1 MELSTWLSL
10 ATICILGAM
19 SPGPSLAVVLR
30 HSLYNSA
37 LHGIVASVSH
47 GMGVGL
53 YAVLSLL
60 GLAGL
65 ITHYPLLF
73 QGLVIGGAIY
83 LAYMGIKI
91 LTSTSSGIN
100 VQQSISQVNFK
111 QAAQDGF
118 AIAFLNPKLAIFFL
132 ALFSQFI
139 DPDKMTVYT
148 AAIMCATVLVIDT
161 LWYFFVSV
169 LTARAKQRFD
179 LASKQQIIDKALG
192 VVFLLL
198 ALRVVVTQLS

>member
-100 VQQSISQVNFK
+100 VQQSVSQVNFK

>member
-10 ATICILGAM
+10 ATICVLGAM

-73 QGLVIGGAIY
+73 QALVIGGAIY

-91 LTSTSSGIN
+91 LTSSSSGVR
-100 VQQSISQVNFK
+100 VQQSVSQVNFR

-139 DPDKMTVYT
+139 DPDKLTIYT
-148 AAIMCATVLVIDT
+148 ATIMCATVLVIDT

-169 LTARAKQRFD
+169 LTAKAKQRFD
-179 LASKQQIIDKALG
+179 LASKQRIIDKALG

-198 ALRVVVTQLS
+198 ALRVVVTQFS